1 VHPED
6 VETNIMVV
14 TIDIEKL
21 KIDGA
26 KFIELLREKGIL
38 VLPRGAD
45 AVRFVLHRDID
56 DDDIKASIDVIA
68 DIVSKNVDSE
78 VSLPVTPKSIE
89 SIAG

>member
-1 VHPED
+1 
-6 VETNIMVV
+6 
-14 TIDIEKL
+14 
-21 KIDGA
+21 
-26 KFIELLREKGIL
+26 
-38 VLPRGAD
+38 
-45 AVRFVLHRDID
+45 VLHRDID